1 VTLRRRVGLGVAALA
16 LTGLAGCSSSS
27 SASGSA
33 PFKVSGTPVRTD
45 QVELA
50 KTYKFAPAVI
60 EVKAGT
66 TVTWT
71 NHDDFPHN
79 VTLMTGPDKTS
90 KSLGIG
96 EVASI
101 PFAQPG
107 TVYYQCTLHPQ
118 QMRGKVIV
126 TE

>member
-1 VTLRRRVGLGVAALA
+1 VTLRRLLGLSAAAAALVA
-16 LTGLAGCSSSS
+16 LAGCSGSS

-33 PFKVSGTPVRTD
+33 PFKVSGTPVKTD
-45 QVELA
+45 KVELA
-50 KTYKFAPAVI
+50 KSYKFVPAVI

-79 VTLMTGPDKTS
+79 VTILTGVDKTS
-90 KSLGIG
+90 RDLPLGQS
-96 EVASI
+96 ASI
-101 PFAQPG
+101 PLTKAD
-107 TVYYQCTLHPQ
+107 TVYYECTLHPQ
-118 QMRGKVIV
+118 QMHGKIIV